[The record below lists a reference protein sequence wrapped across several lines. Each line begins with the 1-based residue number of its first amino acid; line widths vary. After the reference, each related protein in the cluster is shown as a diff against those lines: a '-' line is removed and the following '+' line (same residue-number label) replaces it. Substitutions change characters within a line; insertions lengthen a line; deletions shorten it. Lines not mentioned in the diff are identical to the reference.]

1 MKPYGNPPPPRREEE
16 YDTVKHRWWLAEDD
30 DLAEAVVGAAEACDN
45 ASTGRQQRQIDNYC
59 MYGDD
64 SVLTGNA
71 YVVNRGRLE
80 GNHIANAV
88 DTVVSEVT
96 QTKPRPMVVTI
107 GGDWFDQQRARDM
120 THYGDAVFDSLDY
133 YGKAIEAARDS
144 TIAGIGIL
152 YPYIH
157 PTYKEVRLRRIL
169 PFHLVYDDQGMTD
182 QPREYFMRHICDK
195 PELMAQYPDHADAID
210 RAPSPDSAAWWAD
223 ASAYRDSVLVWEAI
237 RLPSGPGKEL
247 KGGEMET
254 DGRRCLVV
262 NEAVLHDEPYDHE
275 ELPFAVVRAIKPVSG
290 VAGGSL
296 VERAEPLQTEHNE
309 LSERLQDAWYLCS
322 SPIFLVPR
330 AANVEKGHVVNDI
343 GTLLEYDGPQPPAW
357 YAPTPMSG
365 DAYRWRE
372 RLKEEIYEAVG
383 VSQLSATSLK
393 PKGLDSGRA
402 LQVYNDVQSR
412 RFINFERD
420 FEGLAIDTYRAIVR
434 LEVRLSEQNPEHE
447 VVYENKQTRQ
457 RARIK
462 WTEIDLEAD
471 KFRVRVFPSSAFPEN
486 PAAKIEMLQSM
497 RDRDDIDSDTFYELL
512 DVPDFESAA
521 GRVSAPR
528 QLILRQLDSM
538 IRTGKYVAPDTYMD
552 LELAIRET
560 VISIQR
566 ATLDE
571 APEDRI
577 QLLRDFLVD
586 VQALIEE
593 GKPDKAGPPMG
604 PDMMPP
610 GPMGPPGMM
619 PPPGMEG
626 MPPEMPPEMPPG
638 MPPETYPGAPP
649 DLPPP

>member
-1 MKPYGNPPPPRREEE
+1 MQTYGNPPPPRDDQPTAR
-16 YDTVKHRWWLAEDD
+16 HRWWLAEDSE
-30 DLAEAVVGAAEACDN
+30 LAQAVVGAAEACDN
-45 ASTGRQQRQIDNYC
+45 ASMARQQRQIDNYC

-71 YVVNRGRLE
+71 YEINRRRLE
-80 GNHIANAV
+80 GNHIANAI

-107 GGDWFDQQRARDM
+107 NGDWFDQQRARDM
-120 THYGDAVFDSLDY
+120 THYGDAIFHSVDFYS
-133 YGKAIEAARDS
+133 KAVEAARDS
-144 TIAGIGIL
+144 AIAGIGIL

-157 PTYKEVRLRRIL
+157 PTYRKVCLRRIL

-182 QPREYFMRHICDK
+182 PPREYFIRHICDK
-195 PELMAQYPDHADAID
+195 PELMAQYPEHADVID
-210 RAPSPDSAAWWAD
+210 RAPSPDNAAWWAD
-223 ASAYRDSVLVWEAI
+223 THAYRDVVLVWEAI

-247 KGGEMET
+247 EDGSVET

-262 NEAVLHDEPYDHE
+262 NEAVLLDEPYDHA
-275 ELPFAVVRAIKPVSG
+275 ELPFAVVRAIKPVCG
-290 VAGGSL
+290 VAGASL

-330 AANVEKGHVVNDI
+330 AANIEKGHVVNDV
-343 GTLLEYDGPQPPAW
+343 GTMLEYDGPQPPAW
-357 YAPTPMSG
+357 YAPTPMTG

-372 RLKEEIYEAVG
+372 KLKEEIYEAVG

-412 RFINFERD
+412 RFIGFERD
-420 FEGLAIDTYRAIVR
+420 FEGIAIDTYSAIVR
-434 LEVRLSEQNPEHE
+434 LEVQLSQEDPDHE
-447 VVYENKQTRQ
+447 VVYENKQTGQ
-457 RARIK
+457 TNRIK
-462 WTEIDLEAD
+462 WSEIDLEAD
-471 KFRVRVFPSSAFPEN
+471 NYRVRVFPASAFPEN

-497 RDRDDIDSDTFYELL
+497 RDREDIDSDTFYELL

-538 IRTGKYVAPDTYMD
+538 LRTGEYVAPDTYMD

-571 APEDRI
+571 APEERI

-586 VQALIEE
+586 VQALIDEA
-593 GKPDKAGPPMG
+593 KPAEPAAPPMG
-604 PDMMPP
+604 PEMPPGDMMPP
-610 GPMGPPGMM
+610 DM
-619 PPPGMEG
+619 
-626 MPPEMPPEMPPG
+626 MPPEMPPG
-638 MPPETYPGAPP
+638 VPPGIPPETYPGAPP
-649 DLPPP
+649 DMPPPPLPPEEMVA